1 MKFIKLIL
9 DIIFGR
15 SLPKPIPQPKPV
27 EPINVDPAPAPTP
40 EPTPEPSPKPL
51 GIAEQL
57 LNAHNEYRAR
67 NGKAALK
74 LNDKLTE
81 AAMKHAAYME
91 SINVLTHTGRRR
103 DMPWDRALAE
113 GYQYR
118 YIAENIAYGTV
129 SVDSVMNMWINSS
142 GHRENMLGS
151 FKDFGA
157 AKMGNYWCV
166 VFGG

>member
-27 EPINVDPAPAPTP
+27 EPINVVPDPTP
-40 EPTPEPSPKPL
+40 EPTPEPPPKPL

-57 LNAHNEYRAR
+57 LAAHNEYRAR

-74 LNDKLTE
+74 LNEKLTE

-91 SINVLTHTGRRR
+91 SVNVLTHRGRKR
-103 DMPWDRALAE
+103 DMPWDRAMVE
-113 GYQYR
+113 NYQSR
-118 YIAENIAYGTV
+118 NIAENIAYGSV
-129 SVDSVMNMWINSS
+129 SVDSVMTMWINSS
-142 GHRENMLGS
+142 GHKENMLGS